1 LSCFRYEGS
10 LLKAKFF
17 IRHYTLHITMSTT
30 TVRIDKETRDM
41 LKEVGSK
48 GQTYD
53 EIIQEMLELRR
64 IFIEDLYSILEET
77 EEDEWLTT
85 EELRKELE

>member
-1 LSCFRYEGS
+1 MYDWNQRL
-10 LLKAKFF
+10 F
-17 IRHYTLHITMSTT
+17 IRDYTLCITMPTT
-30 TVRIDKETRDM
+30 TVRIDKKTRDM

-53 EIIQEMLELRR
+53 EIIREMLELRR
-64 IFIEDLYSILEET
+64 VFIEDLYSILEET

-85 EELRKELE
+85 EELRKEME

>member
-1 LSCFRYEGS
+1 MRDC
-10 LLKAKFF
+10 
-17 IRHYTLHITMSTT
+17 TLGMPMPTT

-53 EIIQEMLELRR
+53 EIIREMLELRR
-64 IFIEDLYSILEET
+64 VFIEDLYSILEET
-77 EEDEWLTT
+77 EENEWLTT
-85 EELRKELE
+85 EELMMKME

>member
-1 LSCFRYEGS
+1 
-10 LLKAKFF
+10 
-17 IRHYTLHITMSTT
+17 MSTT

-53 EIIQEMLELRR
+53 EIIKETLELRR
-64 IFIEDLYSILEET
+64 IFIEDLYGILEET
-77 EEDEWLTT
+77 EDDEWLTT

>member
-1 LSCFRYEGS
+1 
-10 LLKAKFF
+10 
-17 IRHYTLHITMSTT
+17 MSTT

-41 LKEVGSK
+41 LKKVGSK

-53 EIIQEMLELRR
+53 EIIREMLELRR
-64 IFIEDLYSILEET
+64 IFIEDLYSILQGT

>member
-1 LSCFRYEGS
+1 MY
-10 LLKAKFF
+10 
-17 IRHYTLHITMSTT
+17 TMSTT

-53 EIIQEMLELRR
+53 EIIKETLELRR
-64 IFIEDLYSILEET
+64 IFIEDLYGILEET
-77 EEDEWLTT
+77 EDDEWLTT

>member
-1 LSCFRYEGS
+1 
-10 LLKAKFF
+10 
-17 IRHYTLHITMSTT
+17 MSTT

-85 EELRKELE
+85 EELRKELEWRFSGVLEQERNWRIFQKKKEIES